1 MTTLTAVAGGG
12 NFMTAGTW
20 SPSQVPTAADD
31 CILAVGSGAV
41 TVDAG
46 SVCRSLTASAY
57 VSTLTHTAG
66 VTLTIGDAT
75 AGAGSVA
82 LALGAGMTYILGNTA
97 TSAISLISTSATTQ
111 TVNTGGKTLGNL
123 TITGPATKVK
133 TVSFASAVTS
143 SGTFTVT
150 GNSTINRI
158 LLQSSVVG
166 TARSI
171 TPTAFSFTNV
181 DFMDITAVGTA
192 WTGTSM
198 GNALGNTNITFDAPA
213 TQTRSGAGGN
223 YSTAGSWTSRV
234 PLPQDNVVI
243 GAGASG
249 TITMDMP
256 RLGADVGFTGFA
268 GTAAFNSVANTLYGS
283 LVLGAGMTVSGTQ
296 TLALAARSSKTI
308 TSNTRTFTQNL
319 TVNAPGGT
327 YTLGDAFAANNLAV
341 ANGTFSTSGSN
352 FSVQVQTFTGG
363 GGSSVISTGSSTVTL
378 TGASGQVVDLGPT
391 ANTTYNTSA
400 TTFVIS
406 SASASARLFA
416 GRGATFGTLT
426 YTVAGSTGSLTLN
439 GANAGNIGTFATINF
454 SDASNARSLLFTAA
468 TTTTIT
474 TLFNVVGTA
483 GKLMTIDSA
492 TAATHTLTKPG
503 GGAVSG
509 MDYLNVAHSIATGA
523 NWYAGANSVDGGNN
537 TGWFFTAAPANSA
550 TNFFFMFEG
559 AMV

>member
-1 MTTLTAVAGGG
+1 
-12 NFMTAGTW
+12 
-20 SPSQVPTAADD
+20 
-31 CILAVGSGAV
+31 
-41 TVDAG
+41 
-46 SVCRSLTASAY
+46 
-57 VSTLTHTAG
+57 
-66 VTLTIGDAT
+66 
-75 AGAGSVA
+75 
-82 LALGAGMTYILGNTA
+82 MTYILGNTA

-133 TVSFASAVTS
+133 TVSFASAVTL

-198 GNALGNTNITFDAPA
+198 GNALGNSNITFDAPA

-256 RLGADVGFTGFA
+256 RLGADVDFTGFTG
-268 GTAAFNSVANTLYGS
+268 TAALGVGVTNYGS
-283 LVLGAGMTVSGTQ
+283 ITLATGMTLSGVFVWTPSG
-296 TLALAARSSKTI
+296 RSTHTI
-308 TSNTRTFTQNL
+308 TSAGKTFPRD
-319 TVNAPGGT
+319 VVINAPGGT
-327 YTLGDAFAANNLAV
+327 YTLQDAFSTALVALPGFLLSMGTFVDNGKAV
-341 ANGTFSTSGSN
+341 AVNSFDTATGGTRALTMTGTWTLNGTLAGTIFRVQPAGSTVSASTSTIIISAATAN
-352 FSVQVQTFTGG
+352 ARSFMGG
-363 GGSSVISTGSSTVTL
+363 GF
-378 TGASGQVVDLGPT
+378 
-391 ANTTYNTSA
+391 TY
-400 TTFVIS
+400 
-406 SASASARLFA
+406 
-416 GRGATFGTLT
+416 GTLT
-426 YTVAGSTGSLTLN
+426 YTVAGSTGSLTIT
-439 GANAGNIGTFATINF
+439 GANTFATLNF

-468 TTTTIT
+468 TTTTIS

-483 GKLMTIDSA
+483 GKLMTVDSP

-503 GGAVSG
+503 GGVMSG